1 MRRLEA
7 FSGVRVFVI
16 SLDKA
21 IVTSACLGGGSSGAR
36 VRLAPRVFLCGDPS
50 KSILTH
56 MELDL
61 EGEHADRSYA
71 LLVSLVTPRPI
82 AWVTSLSLDGHLNA
96 APFSFFNALGANP
109 PIIGFCPGDRD
120 DDQPKDTARNV
131 RATHEF
137 VVNLVDE
144 AVAEAMNKTSASLP
158 YGQNELEAVGL
169 TTAPSS
175 VVKPPRIAD
184 VPASL
189 ECAEWGT
196 LQIGENRLII
206 GLVKRVHVREEL
218 IDRDTL
224 RVRDERFHVIGRMAS
239 PHWYCRTRD
248 RFEMVRPK

>member
-1 MRRLEA
+1 VL
-7 FSGVRVFVI
+7 
-16 SLDKA
+16 LY
-21 IVTSACLGGGSSGAR
+21 
-36 VRLAPRVFLCGDPS
+36 GDPS
-50 KSILTH
+50 KSILTR

-71 LLVSLVTPRPI
+71 LLVSLVAPRPI
-82 AWVTSLSLDGHLNA
+82 AWVTSLSLDGSLNA

-120 DDQPKDTARNV
+120 DGQPKDTARNI

-144 AVAEAMNKTSASLP
+144 AVAEAMNKTSAPLP
-158 YGQNELEAVGL
+158 YGRNELETVGL

-175 VVKPPRIAD
+175 VVKPPRIAEA
-184 VPASL
+184 PASL
-189 ECAEWGT
+189 ECTEWGT
-196 LQIGENRLII
+196 LQIGDNRLII

-224 RVRDERFHVIGRMAS
+224 RIRGERFHVIGRMAS
-239 PHWYCRTRD
+239 PNWYCRTRD
-248 RFEMVRPK
+248 RFEMDRPK

>member
-1 MRRLEA
+1 
-7 FSGVRVFVI
+7 
-16 SLDKA
+16 
-21 IVTSACLGGGSSGAR
+21 
-36 VRLAPRVFLCGDPS
+36 
-50 KSILTH
+50 

-120 DDQPKDTARNV
+120 DGQPKDTARNV
-131 RATHEF
+131 VEYMNLWSIWSTKQWPEAT
-137 VVNLVDE
+137 
-144 AVAEAMNKTSASLP
+144 NKTPASLP
-158 YGQNELEAVGL
+158 YGQNELETVGL

-175 VVKPPRIAD
+175 VVKPPRIAE

-189 ECAEWGT
+189 ECTEWGT

-218 IDRDTL
+218 IDRETL
-224 RVRDERFHVIGRMAS
+224 RIRDERFHVIGRMAS

>member
-1 MRRLEA
+1 
-7 FSGVRVFVI
+7 
-16 SLDKA
+16 
-21 IVTSACLGGGSSGAR
+21 
-36 VRLAPRVFLCGDPS
+36 
-50 KSILTH
+50 

-120 DDQPKDTARNV
+120 DGQPKDTARNV

-158 YGQNELEAVGL
+158 YGQNELETVGL
-169 TTAPSS
+169 TLLPPSS
-175 VVKPPRIAD
+175 SRRESRRSLPVWSAQNGAPCKSARID
-184 VPASL
+184 SSS
-189 ECAEWGT
+189 G
-196 LQIGENRLII
+196 
-206 GLVKRVHVREEL
+206 
-218 IDRDTL
+218 
-224 RVRDERFHVIGRMAS
+224 S
-239 PHWYCRTRD
+239 
-248 RFEMVRPK
+248 